1 MRTLAIDT
9 STVSMSIAL
18 IEDQTTKMEIT
29 TNTKIKHSKA
39 LLPLI
44 KQLFTTVAWEVKD
57 LDRVIVTR
65 GPGSYTG
72 LRIGVTTAKTLA
84 WTLNIPLYSVT
95 SLEAI
100 AANAAVEDGIICP
113 LINARRQTVFAMAY
127 DSKGQA
133 LGGLN
138 LGHYRLADWLN
149 QLKAA
154 YPTVPLYFIST
165 DIDQFQETIQEYLGD
180 QAQLLPAEKGVIH
193 APSLVNLALQKE
205 DVATFLPEYAKLA
218 EAEERWE
225 EKHPQEAQANRGHY
239 VERML

>member
-44 KQLFTTVAWEVKD
+44 KQLFTTVAWEVSD

-100 AANAAVEDGIICP
+100 AANAAGEDGIICP

-127 DSKGQA
+127 DSDGQEVE
-133 LGGLN
+133 GLTM
-138 LGHYRLADWLN
+138 GHYRLADWLD
-149 QLKAA
+149 QLKTA
-154 YPTVPLYFIST
+154 YPDQSVYFISS
-165 DIDQFQETIQEYLGD
+165 DIDQFEELIKEHLGE
-180 QAQLLPAEKGVIH
+180 QAKLLPAEKGVIH
-193 APSLVNLALQKE
+193 APLLAKLELEEE
-205 DVATFLPEYAKLA
+205 DVATFLPDYAKLA

-225 EKHPQEAQANRGHY
+225 EKHPEEAEANRGHY